1 LPLYNRGPMATRI
14 RRRRRQPQKTRWHRI
29 AIPIV
34 LVIAAVA
41 AAGGIAAAWALNVYN
56 SAPALSSLKPVQKGR
71 TSAIYGAE
79 GKLIGYIHSENVRQ
93 PISGKQ
99 IPQVLKNATIS
110 IEDKNFWKHG
120 ALDYSGIARAAW
132 KDVLAGG
139 KPVQG
144 ASTITQQL
152 VRNLYIRHPEDTL
165 KRKIKEAAL
174 AEELFEK
181 HNRRWILQTYLNT
194 APYGTNEGQTALGV
208 EAAAQTYFNKPAS
221 ELNLIEAAMIAG
233 LPQAPSEYNPFLDPK
248 AALQRRNEV
257 LGTMREQGYI
267 TRERFLKAR
276 TSGLGLEAG
285 HRYSK
290 VNDPFLFNLV
300 EQELIKRYGIN
311 TVRNGG
317 LKAYTTIDPELQA
330 DAEAA
335 VASCSE
341 TGVCFS
347 GGGPVTG
354 LASVDPS
361 TGAILALASTPGEEG
376 EEEFNYAWQ
385 AHRQPGSSFKTY
397 VLATAIK
404 QGIDP
409 KDTYY
414 DGTSPMTLANPGG
427 GVWKVE
433 NDEPG
438 GGVMSL
444 EQATWD
450 SINVVYAQLDLDV
463 TPEAVTETAHSMGI
477 EAPLQSVPAE
487 AIGGLAYGVTP
498 LEQADGYAT
507 LANGGVHH
515 DPTAISKVEFPDGKV
530 DEIESEEGERALTP
544 GQAYDVTNVLKGVIS
559 EPGAT
564 GNGYTNLSYCNE
576 VAGKTGTSEEESD
589 AWFVGYTPEFS
600 TAVWVGHPKSRET
613 TGFGGP
619 TAGPIWRDYME
630 AATAG
635 ECPAFETPE
644 SLPEL
649 SALTGGHTASGAHAY
664 KPGEEFEE
672 EEFTEEEGG
681 LEAEGEET
689 EEEGLEEPE
698 EEAPVEE
705 APEETIVA
713 PEGGGVGAG

>member
-1 LPLYNRGPMATRI
+1 MATRI
-14 RRRRRQPQKTRWHRI
+14 RRRRRRPHHTRWHRI

-34 LVIAAVA
+34 IVVGAIA

-71 TSAIYGAE
+71 TSAIYGAD

-93 PISGKQ
+93 PISGGE
-99 IPQVLKNATIS
+99 IPQVLKNATVS

-120 ALDYSGIARAAW
+120 ALDYPGIARAAW

-174 AEELFEK
+174 AEELFEL
-181 HNRRWILQTYLNT
+181 HNRRWILNTYLNT

-208 EAAAQTYFNKPAS
+208 EAAAQTYFGKPAS
-221 ELNLIEAAMIAG
+221 ELNLTESALIAG
-233 LPQAPSEYNPFLDPK
+233 LPQAPSEYNPFLDSK

-267 TRERFLKAR
+267 TRTRYLEAR
-276 TSGLGLEAG
+276 TSGLGLHAG
-285 HRYSK
+285 HRYST
-290 VNDPFLFNLV
+290 VHDPFLFNLV
-300 EQELIKRYGIN
+300 EQELIERYGIN

-317 LKAYTTIDPELQA
+317 LKAYTTINPELQE

-335 VASCSE
+335 VAGCSE
-341 TGVCFS
+341 DYVCYPE
-347 GGGPVTG
+347 GGPVTG
-354 LASVDPS
+354 LASVDPN

-385 AHRQPGSSFKTY
+385 AHRQPGSSFKPY
-397 VLATAIK
+397 VLTTAIK

-414 DGTSPMTLANPGG
+414 SGTSPMTLEIPGG
-427 GVWKVE
+427 GTWTVN

-463 TPEAVTETAHSMGI
+463 GSENVTETAHSMGI

-507 LANGGVHH
+507 LANGGIHH

-530 DEIESEEGERALTP
+530 DEIESESGERVLTT

-559 EPGAT
+559 QPGAT
-564 GNGYTNLSYCNE
+564 GNGYTNLSYCSE

-600 TAVWVGHPKSRET
+600 TAVWVGHPQSRET

-635 ECPAFETPE
+635 ECPAFETPS

-649 SALTGGHTASGAHAY
+649 SALTGGHTASGGYRSAHF
-664 KPGEEFEE
+664 GEEENEFEE
-672 EEFTEEEGG
+672 EGEEAEREEG
-681 LEAEGEET
+681 EETEGEET
-689 EEEGLEEPE
+689 EEE
-698 EEAPVEE
+698 APAEE
-705 APEETIVA
+705 APEETTVA
-713 PEGGGVGAG
+713 PAGGGVSPG

>member
-1 LPLYNRGPMATRI
+1 MATRI
-14 RRRRRQPQKTRWHRI
+14 RRRRRRPHHTRWHKI
-29 AIPIV
+29 AIPVVIV
-34 LVIAAVA
+34 VGAIA
-41 AAGGIAAAWALNVYN
+41 AAGGIAAAWAINVYN
-56 SAPALSSLKPVQKGR
+56 EAPPLKDLKPVQKGR
-71 TSAIYGAE
+71 TSAIYGAD

-93 PISGKQ
+93 PISESE
-99 IPQVLKNATIS
+99 IPPVMRNATIS
-110 IEDKNFWKHG
+110 IEDKNFWTHG
-120 ALDYSGIARAAW
+120 ALDYPGILRALW
-132 KDVLAGG
+132 KDALAGG

-152 VRNLYIRHPEDTL
+152 VRNLYIRHPEDTI
-165 KRKIKEAAL
+165 KRKIKEAHL
-174 AEELFEK
+174 AEELFEQHSRK
-181 HNRRWILQTYLNT
+181 WILNTYLNT

-208 EAAAQTYFNKPAS
+208 EAAAQTYFAKPAK
-221 ELNLIEAAMIAG
+221 ELNLTEAAMIAG

-267 TRERFLKAR
+267 TRARYLKAR
-276 TSGLGLEAG
+276 TSGLGLHAG
-285 HRYSK
+285 HRYTH
-290 VNDPFLFNLV
+290 VNDPFLFTLV
-300 EQELIKRYGIN
+300 EQELIERYGIN

-341 TGVCFS
+341 SGVCYG

-354 LASVDPS
+354 LASVDPN

-385 AHRQPGSSFKTY
+385 AHRQPGSSFKPY
-397 VLATAIK
+397 VLTTAIK

-414 DGTSPMTLANPGG
+414 DGSSPITLEIPGG
-427 GVWKVE
+427 GTWTVHNAE
-433 NDEPG
+433 EG
-438 GGVMSL
+438 SGVMSL
-444 EQATWD
+444 EEATWN
-450 SINVVYAQLDLDV
+450 SVNVVYAQLDLDV
-463 TPEAVTETAHSMGI
+463 GPENVTETAHSMGI
-477 EAPLQSVPAE
+477 ETPLQSVPAE

-530 DEIESEEGERALTP
+530 DEIESESGERVLTT
-544 GQAYDVTNVLKGVIS
+544 GQAYDVTNVLKGVITH
-559 EPGAT
+559 GT
-564 GNGYTNLSYCNE
+564 GTGYTNLPCSE

-600 TAVWVGHPKSRET
+600 TAVWVGHPQSREY

-619 TAGPIWRDYME
+619 TAGPIWLDYME

-635 ECPAFETPE
+635 ECPAFETPT

-649 SALTGGHTASGAHAY
+649 SALTGGHTASGGVSAHF
-664 KPGEEFEE
+664 GEEEEFEE
-672 EEFTEEEGG
+672 AEGG
-681 LEAEGEET
+681 LEAEET
-689 EEEGLEEPE
+689 EEGEEEGAEEF
-698 EEAPVEE
+698 EEAPTEE
-705 APEETIVA
+705 APEEVTHA
-713 PEGGGVGAG
+713 PAGGGVGAN

>member
-1 LPLYNRGPMATRI
+1 MATRT
-14 RRRRRQPQKTRWHRI
+14 RRRRRRPQKTRWHRI

-34 LVIAAVA
+34 IVLGAIGT
-41 AAGGIAAAWALNVYN
+41 AGGIAAAWALNVYN
-56 SAPALSSLKPVQKGR
+56 SAPPLKDLKPVQKGR
-71 TSAIYGAE
+71 TSAIYSADGR
-79 GKLIGYIHSENVRQ
+79 LIGYIHSENVRQ
-93 PISGKQ
+93 PISGGE
-99 IPQVLKNATIS
+99 IPQVLKNATVS
-110 IEDKNFWKHG
+110 IEDKNFWEHG
-120 ALDYSGIARAAW
+120 ALDYAGIARAAW

-165 KRKIKEAAL
+165 KRKIKEAHL
-174 AEELFEK
+174 AEELFEA
-181 HNRRWILQTYLNT
+181 HSRRWILNTYLNT

-208 EAAAQTYFNKPAS
+208 EAASQTYFDKPAK
-221 ELNLIEAAMIAG
+221 ELNLTEAALIAG

-257 LGTMREQGYI
+257 LGTMWEQGYM
-267 TRERFLKAR
+267 THARFLKAR
-276 TSGLGLEAG
+276 TSGLGLHAG
-285 HRYSK
+285 HRYTH
-290 VNDPFLFNLV
+290 VNDPFLYRLV
-300 EQELIKRYGIN
+300 EQELIERYGIN

-317 LKAYTTIDPELQA
+317 LKAYTTINPELQE

-341 TGVCFS
+341 SGVCYG

-354 LASVDPS
+354 LASVDPK

-404 QGIDP
+404 QGINP
-409 KDTYY
+409 QDTYY
-414 DGTSPMTLANPGG
+414 DGTSPMTLEIPGG
-427 GVWKVE
+427 GTWTVN

-438 GGVMSL
+438 GGTMSL
-444 EQATWD
+444 EEATWN
-450 SINVVYAQLDLDV
+450 SINVVFAQLDLDV
-463 TPEAVTETAHSMGI
+463 GPENVTETAHSMGI

-507 LANGGVHH
+507 LANGGTHH

-530 DEIESEEGERALTP
+530 DEIESEEGERVLTP
-544 GQAYDVTNVLKGVIS
+544 GQAYDVTNVLKGVITQ
-559 EPGAT
+559 GT
-564 GNGYTNLSYCNE
+564 GTGYTNLPCSE

-600 TAVWVGHPKSRET
+600 TAVWVGHPQSRET

-644 SLPEL
+644 TLPEL
-649 SALTGGHTASGAHAY
+649 SALTGGHTSSGGYH
-664 KPGEEFEE
+664 GFHGEEEFESEFE
-672 EEFTEEEGG
+672 ES
-681 LEAEGEET
+681 EET
-689 EEEGLEEPE
+689 EEEGLEEETEGGAVEEEPE
-698 EEAPVEE
+698 EVTHAP
-705 APEETIVA
+705 A
-713 PEGGGVGAG
+713 GGGVSPEG

>member
-1 LPLYNRGPMATRI
+1 MATRI
-14 RRRRRQPQKTRWHRI
+14 RRRRRKPHKTRWHRI
-29 AIPIV
+29 AIPVVIV
-34 LVIAAVA
+34 VA
-41 AAGGIAAAWALNVYN
+41 ALATAGGIAAAWALNVYN

-71 TSAIYGAE
+71 TSAIYTAE

-93 PISGKQ
+93 PISGAE

-110 IEDKNFWKHG
+110 IEDKDFWKHG
-120 ALDYSGIARAAW
+120 ALDAAGIARAAW
-132 KDVLAGG
+132 KDILAGG

-208 EAAAQTYFNKPAS
+208 EAASQTYFNKPAS

-233 LPQAPSEYNPFLDPK
+233 LPQAPSEYNPFSDPK

-257 LGTMREQGYI
+257 LGTMWEQGYI
-267 TRERFLKAR
+267 TRARYLKAR
-276 TSGLGLEAG
+276 TSGLGLDAG
-285 HRYSK
+285 HQYST
-290 VNDPFLFNLV
+290 VHDPFLFNLV

-317 LKAYTTIDPELQA
+317 LKAYTTLDPELQA

-341 TGVCFS
+341 SGVCYS

-354 LASVDPS
+354 LASVDPN

-385 AHRQPGSSFKTY
+385 AEKQPGSSFKPY

-409 KDTYY
+409 DTTYY
-414 DGTSPMTLANPGG
+414 NGTSPMTLEIPGG
-427 GVWKVE
+427 GTWKVE

-444 EQATWD
+444 TEATVN

-463 TPEAVTETAHSMGI
+463 GPENVTQTAHEMGI
-477 EAPLQSVPAE
+477 EAELQSVPAE
-487 AIGGLAYGVTP
+487 AIGGLAYGVSP

-507 LANGGVHH
+507 FANGGTHH

-530 DEIESEEGERALTP
+530 DEIESEEGDRVLTP
-544 GQAYDVTNVLKGVIS
+544 GQAFDVTNVLKGVIT
-559 EPGAT
+559 EGTGA
-564 GNGYTNLSYCNE
+564 GYTNLTYCSE

-600 TAVWVGHPKSRET
+600 TAVWVGHPRSRER

-644 SLPEL
+644 TLPEL
-649 SALTGGHTASGAHAY
+649 SALTGGHTSSGAHAY
-664 KPGEEFEE
+664 KSGEEFEE
-672 EEFTEEEGG
+672 EEFGEEEEEGG
-681 LEAEGEET
+681 IEAEGEEEVLEET
-689 EEEGLEEPE
+689 EEEV
-698 EEAPVEE
+698 PVEE
-705 APEETIVA
+705 APEETTVA

>member
-1 LPLYNRGPMATRI
+1 MATRI
-14 RRRRRQPQKTRWHRI
+14 RRKRRKPHRTRWPKI
-29 AIPIV
+29 VLPIV
-34 LVIAAVA
+34 LVVGAIA
-41 AAGGIAAAWALNVYN
+41 AAGGIAAAWALKVGDE
-56 SAPALSSLKPVQKGR
+56 APPLKDLKPVQKGR
-71 TSAIYGAE
+71 TSAIYTAG

-93 PISGKQ
+93 PISAGE
-99 IPQVLKNATIS
+99 IPQVMKNATVS
-110 IEDKNFWKHG
+110 IEDKDFWHHG
-120 ALDYSGIARAAW
+120 ALDAAGIARAAW
-132 KDVLAGG
+132 KDALAGA
-139 KPVQG
+139 PVQG

-165 KRKIKEAAL
+165 KRKIKEAHL
-174 AEELFEK
+174 AEELFEQ
-181 HNRRWILQTYLNT
+181 HNRRWILITYLNT

-208 EAAAQTYFNKPAS
+208 EAAAQTYFDKPAN
-221 ELNLIEAAMIAG
+221 ELNLTESAMIAG

-267 TRERFLKAR
+267 TRARYLKAR
-276 TSGLGLEAG
+276 TSGLGLDKG
-285 HRYSK
+285 HRYTH
-290 VNDPFLFNLV
+290 VNDPFLYRLV
-300 EQELIKRYGIN
+300 EQELIDRYGIN

-317 LKAYTTIDPELQA
+317 LKAYTTINPELQE
-330 DAEAA
+330 DAETA

-341 TGVCFS
+341 TGVCYG

-354 LASVDPS
+354 LASVDPN

-397 VLATAIK
+397 VLTTAIK

-409 KDTYY
+409 SDTYY
-414 DGTSPMTLANPGG
+414 SGTSPMTLEIPGG
-427 GVWKVE
+427 GTWEVN

-444 EQATWD
+444 EEATWQ
-450 SINVVYAQLDLDV
+450 SINVVFAQLDLDV
-463 TPEAVTETAHSMGI
+463 GPESVTQTAHEMGI

-507 LANGGVHH
+507 LANGGTHH

-530 DEIESEEGERALTP
+530 DEIESEEGERVLTT
-544 GQAYDVTNVLKGVIS
+544 GQAYDVTNVLKGVITQGT
-559 EPGAT
+559 GA
-564 GNGYTNLSYCNE
+564 GYTNLPCSE
-576 VAGKTGTSEEESD
+576 VAGKTGTSEGESD
-589 AWFVGYTPEFS
+589 AWFVGFTPEFS
-600 TAVWVGHPKSRET
+600 TAVWVGHPRSRET

-630 AATAG
+630 AATGG
-635 ECPAFETPE
+635 ECPAFETPT

-649 SALTGGHTASGAHAY
+649 SALSGGHTASGGNYSAHF
-664 KPGEEFEE
+664 GEENEFEE
-672 EEFTEEEGG
+672 EEFEEDEEEGV
-681 LEAEGEET
+681 EEET
-689 EEEGLEEPE
+689 EEAAPE
-698 EEAPVEE
+698 EEVTHAP
-705 APEETIVA
+705 A
-713 PEGGGVGAG
+713 GGGVSPG

>member
-1 LPLYNRGPMATRI
+1 MATRI
-14 RRRRRQPQKTRWHRI
+14 RRRRRRPHKTRWHKI

-34 LVIAAVA
+34 IVIGVIGT
-41 AAGGIAAAWALNVYN
+41 AGGIAAAWAINVYN
-56 SAPALSSLKPVQKGR
+56 SAPPLETLKPVQKGR
-71 TSAIYGAE
+71 TSAIYNAE
-79 GKLIGYIHSENVRQ
+79 GKLIGYIQSENVRQ
-93 PISGKQ
+93 PIGESE
-99 IPQVLKNATIS
+99 IPPVMRNATIS
-110 IEDKNFWKHG
+110 IEDKNFWQHG
-120 ALDYSGIARAAW
+120 ALDYPGIARAVW
-132 KDVLAGG
+132 KDALAGG
-139 KPVQG
+139 QPVQG

-152 VRNLYIRHPEDTL
+152 VRNLYIRHPEDTIQ
-165 KRKIKEAAL
+165 RKLKEAHL
-174 AEELFEK
+174 AEELFEE
-181 HNRRWILQTYLNT
+181 HSRRWILNTYLNT

-208 EAAAQTYFNKPAS
+208 EAASQTYFNKPAS
-221 ELNLIEAAMIAG
+221 ELNLTEAAMIAG

-257 LGTMREQGYI
+257 LGTMWEQGYI
-267 TRERFLKAR
+267 TRARYLKAR
-276 TSGLGLEAG
+276 TSGLGLNEG
-285 HRYSK
+285 HRYTT
-290 VNDPFLFNLV
+290 VHDPFLFRLV
-300 EQELIKRYGIN
+300 EQELIERYGIN

-317 LKAYTTIDPELQA
+317 LKAYTTINPELQA

-341 TGVCFS
+341 DYVCYPE
-347 GGGPVTG
+347 GGPVTG
-354 LASVDPS
+354 LASVDPN

-414 DGTSPMTLANPGG
+414 SGTSPMTLEIPGG
-427 GVWKVE
+427 GTWTVN

-444 EQATWD
+444 EEATWQ

-463 TPEAVTETAHSMGI
+463 GSENVTETAHSMGI
-477 EAPLQSVPAE
+477 ETPLQSVPAE

-507 LANGGVHH
+507 LASGGVHH

-530 DEIESEEGERALTP
+530 DEIESESGERVLTP
-544 GQAYDVTNVLKGVIS
+544 GQAYDVTNVLKGVITQGT
-559 EPGAT
+559 GA
-564 GNGYTNLSYCNE
+564 GYTNLPCSE

-600 TAVWVGHPKSRET
+600 TAVWVGHPQSRET

-635 ECPAFETPE
+635 ECPAFESPS

-649 SALTGGHTASGAHAY
+649 SALTGGHTASGGYQSAHF
-664 KPGEEFEE
+664 GEEEEFEE
-672 EEFTEEEGG
+672 NEFEESEEEENEAGEEEAAEEEEG
-681 LEAEGEET
+681 EEGEET
-689 EEEGLEEPE
+689 P
-698 EEAPVEE
+698 AEE
-705 APEETIVA
+705 APEEVTPA
-713 PEGGGVGAG
+713 PEGGGVSAG